1 MKKFMALGVWCALMA
16 GLAGVLPAWAA
27 DDGDSVCEAPNCFT
41 IRIFKEKLTVE
52 PETSIPGR
60 FILYWEVF
68 VTVVRESGGE
78 CPTTPVKLF
87 GACALT
93 PLGRWSLA
101 AASRFSEQSLK
112 VGRNVSYQKI
122 PLASIDL
129 RDSKYEDGAKP
140 MFSSLFDKGQ
150 TVNVELQ
157 VRHLASGTSARC
169 LQKRAYDLK
178 PLTYGMV
185 AAASEGN
192 LAEVREAL
200 DKGADVNAKTWEN
213 WTALMAA
220 CSSGSTELVKLLVD
234 KGADVNMRNKGFPVS
249 TSSLGSRQPS
259 GGTAL
264 MVAALKG
271 EPEMVRILLKAGAK
285 LDLLQT
291 DRWTAVTAA
300 AYTGNPEV
308 MQLLLDAGA
317 DPNVVEESG
326 YSPLALAFIN
336 GNSAAVRALKAN
348 QGIVRVPWDTFD

>member
-1 MKKFMALGVWCALMA
+1 MKKFMALVMGCALMV
-16 GLAGVLPAWAA
+16 GLAAVPALAA
-27 DDGDSVCEAPNCFT
+27 DDGDSACEAPNCFT

-60 FILYWEVF
+60 FTLYWEVF
-68 VTVVRESGGE
+68 VTVVREGGGD
-78 CPTTPVKLF
+78 CPSTPVKLF
-87 GACALT
+87 GTCALN

-112 VGRNVSYQKI
+112 IGRNVSYQKI

-129 RDSKYEDGAKP
+129 RDSRYASAGAP
-140 MFSSLFDKGQ
+140 VFSSLFDKGQ

-157 VRHLASGTSARC
+157 VRHLASATSSRC
-169 LQKRAYDLK
+169 LQKKVYELK
-178 PLTYGMV
+178 PLTYGLV

-192 LAEVREAL
+192 VAEVRAAL
-200 DKGADVNAKTWEN
+200 DKGAEVNAKTWED

-234 KGADVNMRNKGFPVS
+234 RGADVNMRNKGFPVS
-249 TSSLGSRQPS
+249 TSPLGSRQPS

-285 LDLLQT
+285 VDYLQT

-300 AYTGNPEV
+300 AYTGNPEALR
-308 MQLLLDAGA
+308 LLLDAGA
-317 DPNVVEESG
+317 DPNIMEESG
-326 YSPLALAFIN
+326 YSPLALAIVN
-336 GNSAAVRALKAN
+336 GNSGAVRMLKAR
-348 QGIVRVPWDTFD
+348 GGLLRVPWDTYD